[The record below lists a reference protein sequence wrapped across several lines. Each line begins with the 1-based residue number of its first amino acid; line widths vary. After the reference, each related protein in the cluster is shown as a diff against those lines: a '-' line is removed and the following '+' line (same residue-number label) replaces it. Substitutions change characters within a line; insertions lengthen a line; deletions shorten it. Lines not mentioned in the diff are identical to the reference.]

1 LSFED
6 KNVMKFRL
14 MVAAALGVVV
24 LPNLAGA
31 VDVHTGVTEQE
42 LNAQMVVRCQYQMG
56 EFGNSGMHAC
66 IRSEREARVALAD
79 YPDEL
84 GDIVGRCYRLMR
96 MAGWDSVKLC
106 SDRDVS
112 AQAALVL
119 YSTEYT
125 DIVAMCQE
133 NVGEFGHDQVKQ
145 CADKQIAKQT
155 ESSD

>member
-1 LSFED
+1 
-6 KNVMKFRL
+6 MKFRL
-14 MVAAALGVVV
+14 MVAAALGVFA

-31 VDVHTGVTEQE
+31 VDVYTGETEQE

-56 EFGNSGMHAC
+56 EFGNAGMHAC
-66 IRSEREARVALAD
+66 VRSEREARVALAG

-84 GDIVGRCYRLMR
+84 RDIVGRCYRVMR

-112 AQAALVL
+112 ARDALAS
-119 YSTEYT
+119 YSTKNT
-125 DIVAMCQE
+125 DIVATCQE

-155 ESSD
+155 GSSD

>member
-1 LSFED
+1 
-6 KNVMKFRL
+6 MKFRL
-14 MVAAALGVVV
+14 MVAVALGVIA

-31 VDVHTGVTEQE
+31 VDVHTGETEQE

-56 EFGNSGMHAC
+56 EFGNAGLHAC
-66 IRSEREARVALAD
+66 IKSEREARVALAG

-84 GDIVGRCYRLMR
+84 GDIVGRCYRMMR

-112 AQAALVL
+112 AQAALVS

>member
-1 LSFED
+1 
-6 KNVMKFRL
+6 MKFRL
-14 MVAAALGVVV
+14 MVAVALGVIA

-31 VDVHTGVTEQE
+31 VDVHTGETEQE

-56 EFGNSGMHAC
+56 EFGNAGLHTC
-66 IRSEREARVALAD
+66 IKSEREARVALAG

-84 GDIVGRCYRLMR
+84 GDIVGRCYRMMR

-112 AQAALVL
+112 AQAALVS

-133 NVGEFGHDQVKQ
+133 NVGEFGHEQVKQ
-145 CADKQIAKQT
+145 CADKKIAKQT